1 LHQPRLTALLQGT
14 LFQGTVR
21 VNSKNT
27 SQVFIDVPS
36 FNHNA
41 IVASAAAVNRAME
54 GDTVAGYSQGFHFAR
69 GVFRLLSGCD
79 ACCSEAASKVYL
91 ACAYRADNLSC

>member
-1 LHQPRLTALLQGT
+1 VGQRLRTVDFHILVAFSTTQMTFSAQGT

-27 SQVFIDVPS
+27 NQVFIDVPS

-41 IVASAAAVNRAME
+41 IVASAAATNRAMD
-54 GDTVAGYSQGFHFAR
+54 GDIVAGT
-69 GVFRLLSGCD
+69 VCILMNTL
-79 ACCSEAASKVYL
+79 
-91 ACAYRADNLSC
+91 